1 MPATNSAHDP
11 NSARALTL
19 AANISFLPIGLVT
32 VLLGPLLPMLSV
44 RWSLNYSQAGAL
56 FPTQY
61 LASTVAVLLS
71 GFLSARYGFRFAMKC
86 GLLLTTVS
94 VGLVLLVPKWLGI
107 VCIAGWGAGLG
118 LAVPAANLMV
128 AEVNVGRRG
137 AALNVLNF
145 CWSAGAVSCSLLV
158 AGAAWKQSL
167 PVLLGLVATSLF
179 LVLIGIVAMPARIVE
194 PVFVNPADGK
204 SGGIDWK
211 NHALPA
217 LAALFFIYVGVE
229 NAFGGWIASYAKSLG
244 TMTATMSLMTPSFF
258 YASLMFGRLLSPVL
272 LKKKSEAGLARWG
285 LVLCCAGGAGLV
297 MSNVLPGLL
306 VSASLAGFGLS
317 AVYPITIAMLPR
329 EFGPGASRVGSVMF
343 TLSNL
348 GGGFLPLVVGV
359 SSSAF
364 GTLKAGLVVPLAGS
378 VLMLVLYLRR
388 WTPEFAEN

>member
-1 MPATNSAHDP
+1 
-11 NSARALTL
+11 LTL
-19 AANISFLPIGLVT
+19 VANISFLPIGIVT
-32 VLLGPLLPMLSV
+32 VLLGPLLPILSA

-56 FPTQY
+56 FPAQY
-61 LASTVAVLLS
+61 LASTGAVLVS

-86 GLLLTTVS
+86 GLLLTTAS
-94 VGLVLLVPKWLGI
+94 VGLLLLVPKWLGI

-118 LAVPAANLMV
+118 LAVPAANLLV
-128 AEVNVGRRG
+128 AEVNIGRRG

-167 PVLLGLVATSLF
+167 PLLLGLVAASL
-179 LVLIGIVAMPARIVE
+179 LAVLLGIVAMPARIVE
-194 PVFVNPADGK
+194 PKFVNSADGK
-204 SGGIDWK
+204 RSAIDWK
-211 NHALPA
+211 NRALPA

-244 TMTATMSLMTPSFF
+244 SMTATMSLMTPSFF
-258 YASLMFGRLLSPVL
+258 YASLMLGRLLSPVL
-272 LKKKSEAGLARWG
+272 LTKMEEAGLARWG
-285 LVLCCAGGAGLV
+285 LVAACAGGAGLV
-297 MSNVLPGLL
+297 MSNGLPRVL

-329 EFGPGASRVGSVMF
+329 EFGPGASRVGSIMF

-348 GGGFLPLVVGV
+348 GGGFLPAIVGI

-378 VLMLVLYLRR
+378 ALMLALYLRR
-388 WTPEFAEN
+388 WTPEFNEN